1 MTLEQSFKGWVR
13 LRKGIQT
20 GKGNN
25 MNESER
31 SVKQNEFG
39 QLLVAVYGWGKSA
52 YRWGKV
58 KKTFISSG
66 TEMFCSELVHGKK
79 EYME

>member
-1 MTLEQSFKGWVR
+1 
-13 LRKGIQT
+13 
-20 GKGNN
+20 